1 MDAKFYQS
9 VKDELFNSILPYWE
23 KYARDPVNKGFY
35 GQIDNDNNLNTTCE
49 RSIVM
54 TSRFLW
60 TYSAVARLS
69 KNPEYLKMADFA
81 YQFILTK
88 YWDKKHGGVYWSV
101 MPNGKPKISKKQ
113 IYGEA
118 FCCYGLSEYAAA
130 LKELRETIGGESLP
144 LSSASKLS
152 SATPSAGDTPATP
165 PVRSEEAMNYALDL
179 FSFLEKYARDYDDGG
194 YVETHTKNWK
204 VTKEIGRAH
213 V

>member
-81 YQFILTK
+81 YQVILTK

-101 MPNGKPKISKKQ
+101 MPNGKPKVSKKQ

-144 LSSASKLS
+144 LVLSTASAVSSRRGEGGESLPLAPASKLS
-152 SATPSAGDTPATP
+152 SATPSAGDT
-165 PVRSEEAMNYALDL
+165 
-179 FSFLEKYARDYDDGG
+179 
-194 YVETHTKNWK
+194 
-204 VTKEIGRAH
+204 
-213 V
+213 